1 PIFIRLSQRMKL
13 SVLKRCLVAL
23 TERHETLRTAFHR
36 QEGMLTQCVS
46 CACAPSL
53 TFVDLRRFHPRE
65 REERLSRLTT
75 EQSAQP
81 FDLAQAPLLRATL
94 YRLGPSDDRLLLVMH
109 HIISDGW

>member
-1 PIFIRLSQRMKL
+1 MSMAPALDQDYRLPTSHGQERLWFLDRLNPATAVYNMPIFIRLSQRMKL

-36 QEGMLTQCVS
+36 QEGILTQCVS

-65 REERLSRLTT
+65 REERLSR
-75 EQSAQP
+75 
-81 FDLAQAPLLRATL
+81 
-94 YRLGPSDDRLLLVMH
+94 
-109 HIISDGW
+109 